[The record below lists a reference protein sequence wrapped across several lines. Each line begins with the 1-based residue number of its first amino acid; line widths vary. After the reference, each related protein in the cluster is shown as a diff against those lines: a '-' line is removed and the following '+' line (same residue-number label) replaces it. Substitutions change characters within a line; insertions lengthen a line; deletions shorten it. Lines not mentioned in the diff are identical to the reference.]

1 MELQKGMSVYHKKIY
16 NGRQIMK
23 ITDIDGEMVELEGDY
38 SGGLLGVCLR
48 DWVDISGVL
57 TEKNETYVNELLKSL
72 VD

>member
-1 MELQKGMSVYHKKIY
+1 
-16 NGRQIMK
+16 MK

-38 SGGLLGVCLR
+38 SGGLLNVCLR
-48 DWVDISGVL
+48 DWVGISGVL